1 MTEPRPLVLDANILI
16 RAVLGSRVRGIIERH
31 VVHAG
36 FFVPQCCVDEAREHL
51 PAIVRK
57 RGLDAVPLMAA
68 MDALLDL
75 LQIAEPSLY
84 ADSMTEAG
92 ARLAARDPLDADVL
106 ALALTL
112 NCPIWTEDQDF
123 FGAGV
128 ATWTS
133 NQVERHW
140 AS

>member
-57 RGLDAVPLMAA
+57 RG
-68 MDALLDL
+68 
-75 LQIAEPSLY
+75 LY